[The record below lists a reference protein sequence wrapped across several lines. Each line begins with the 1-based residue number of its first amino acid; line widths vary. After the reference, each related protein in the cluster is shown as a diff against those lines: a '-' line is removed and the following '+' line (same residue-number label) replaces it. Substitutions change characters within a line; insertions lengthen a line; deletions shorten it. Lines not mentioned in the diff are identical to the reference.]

1 MNENLK
7 VVAKFGIDL
16 GENVAKALEDGK
28 FSGAEVFGFLPILM
42 SVPGILEKKDAIKSE
57 WAGRTSESMAELNAY
72 IQSEFSLPNPATE
85 AKIEKSLSAIVAI
98 LDLVSEFQKPA
109 A

>member
-7 VVAKFGIDL
+7 PVAKFAIDL
-16 GENVAKALEDGK
+16 GENIAKSLEDGK
-28 FSGAEVFGFLPILM
+28 FSGGEIFSFLPILM
-42 SVPGILEKKDAIKSE
+42 GVPGILENKDAIKAE
-57 WAGRTSESMAELNAY
+57 WAARTSESMSELNSY

-85 AKIEKSLSAIVAI
+85 AKIEKGITAIVAV
-98 LDLVSEFQKPA
+98 LDLVSEFQKA